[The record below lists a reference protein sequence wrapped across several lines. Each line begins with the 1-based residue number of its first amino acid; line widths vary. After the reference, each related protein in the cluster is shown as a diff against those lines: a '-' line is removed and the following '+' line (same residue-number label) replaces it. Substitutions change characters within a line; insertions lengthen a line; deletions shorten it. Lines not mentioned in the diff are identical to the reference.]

1 MNSHN
6 NGREPPGVEGRAPV
20 RRAVDMNR
28 PTRLQRALPIGDPDG
43 GADGSGATRPAR
55 RAAEVTK
62 ARRAAATRGVPRT
75 AEVAKLPN
83 AAAATR
89 ARRTAEAAK
98 VSTVAGATGVAH
110 VARATGASGGT
121 DAANAPRAVPAAAAR
136 TAEAA
141 NAPRAADAQDAAS
154 ALDSTARA
162 IGARFTAGLSP
173 ISLGLALADW
183 GWHLA
188 SAPGTAARLVTAAQT
203 GLVQA
208 LAAAPDETAAALA
221 ADPRFRD
228 PSWTQWPYSVLANVH
243 LARQAWW
250 DQALQLRGV
259 ERHHRDVVRLFARQ
273 WLDMQSPNNWL
284 WTNPQVQEK
293 TVATHGANL
302 VQGAKH
308 AIDDWRREHGLAPRE
323 ADEPRYQPGVDVAC
337 TPGEVVYRNHL
348 VELIQYAPQT
358 SRVQRE
364 PLLIVPSWIMKYYV
378 LDLSPH
384 NSLVRYLVGE
394 GHTVF
399 MLSWRNPD
407 EGDALLD
414 MDDYVQLGVL
424 APLAEV
430 TRRTGGV
437 PIHAMGYC
445 LGGTLLSIAA
455 AALARPGGVHGAPAI
470 APLAS
475 LSLLAAQVDFR
486 EPGDLGILTDDAQ
499 VEMLEAMM
507 AERGFLTGRQM
518 AGSFQFLRSRELI
531 WSTRMREYLLG
542 ERNAP
547 NDLMAWNADTTRLP
561 AVMHSQYLR
570 RMYLRNDLAEGRYE
584 VDGRPVSVSDVRVPA
599 FVVGTVKD
607 HVSPW
612 HSVYKL
618 HRLLGGDVSFVLTN
632 GGHNAGIVSEPGHPR
647 RHFQMH
653 LTRAGDPAMTADEWQ
668 ARAERHEGSWWP
680 AWHAWLGALSSGQ
693 VAARRIDAKDSLG
706 AAPGSYVHV
715 RYAD

>member
-1 MNSHN
+1 MKRPSHLH
-6 NGREPPGVEGRAPV
+6 RV
-20 RRAVDMNR
+20 
-28 PTRLQRALPIGDPDG
+28 LPAGEHDSEAAG
-43 GADGSGATRPAR
+43 SSATTADVASR
-55 RAAEVTK
+55 RAAKATK
-62 ARRAAATRGVPRT
+62 AARAARPPSAPQAAKRTNPRLAAVLARPVHGVRSTSSPRLET
-75 AEVAKLPN
+75 PPSAVDTVV
-83 AAAATR
+83 AATS
-89 ARRTAEAAK
+89 K
-98 VSTVAGATGVAH
+98 
-110 VARATGASGGT
+110 ARA
-121 DAANAPRAVPAAAAR
+121 
-136 TAEAA
+136 AEAA
-141 NAPRAADAQDAAS
+141 NAPRAGGAPDPAH

-188 SAPGTAARLVTAAQT
+188 TAPGTAARLASAAQT
-203 GLVQA
+203 GLAGA
-208 LAAAPDETAAALA
+208 LTATPEATAAAFA
-221 ADPRFRD
+221 VDPRFRD
-228 PSWTQWPYSVLANVH
+228 AGWMQWPYSLFASVH

-250 DQALQLRGV
+250 DEALQVRGV

-284 WTNPQVQEK
+284 WSNPQVQEK

-308 AIDDWRREHGLAPRE
+308 MIDDWRREHGLAPLD
-323 ADEPRYQPGVDVAC
+323 AVEPRYRPGVDVAC
-337 TPGEVVYRNHL
+337 TPGEVVDRNHL
-348 VELIQYAPQT
+348 VELIEYAPQT
-358 SRVQRE
+358 RRVQRE
-364 PLLIVPSWIMKYYV
+364 PILIVPSWIMKYYV

-384 NSLVRYLVGE
+384 NSLVRYLVGA
-394 GHTVF
+394 GHTVY

-407 EGDALLD
+407 EGDALLE
-414 MDDYVQLGVL
+414 MDDYLQLGVL
-424 APLAEV
+424 AALAEI
-430 TRRTGGV
+430 TRRSPGAS
-437 PIHAMGYC
+437 INAMGYC
-445 LGGTLLSIAA
+445 LGGTLLAIAA
-455 AALARPGGVHGAPAI
+455 AALARPGGVRGSAQI

-570 RMYLRNDLAEGRYE
+570 SMYLRNDLAEGRYE
-584 VDGRPVSVSDVRVPA
+584 VEGRPVSVSDVRVPA
-599 FVVGTVKD
+599 FVVGTVQD

-612 HSVYKL
+612 RSVYKL
-618 HRLLGGDVSFVLTN
+618 HRLLGGDLSFVLTS

-653 LTRAGDPAMTADEWQ
+653 LTRAGDPAMTPEAWQ
-668 ARAERHEGSWWP
+668 AQAERHEGSWWP
-680 AWHAWLGALSSGQ
+680 AWHAWLVALSSGE
-693 VAARRIDAKDSLG
+693 VAAPRLDAKRSLG
-706 AAPGSYVHV
+706 AAPGTYVHV

>member
-1 MNSHN
+1 MKQPQRLHRSLPARESVSDI
-6 NGREPPGVEGRAPV
+6 GRPAANDVARPAFNATKASPSQRNAGPP
-20 RRAVDMNR
+20 
-28 PTRLQRALPIGDPDG
+28 ALP
-43 GADGSGATRPAR
+43 PA
-55 RAAEVTK
+55 
-62 ARRAAATRGVPRT
+62 
-75 AEVAKLPN
+75 
-83 AAAATR
+83 
-89 ARRTAEAAK
+89 
-98 VSTVAGATGVAH
+98 
-110 VARATGASGGT
+110 
-121 DAANAPRAVPAAAAR
+121 APRAGYGLGAALPWGPSTDGQNAAH
-136 TAEAA
+136 
-141 NAPRAADAQDAAS
+141 

-162 IGARFTAGLSP
+162 LSAKFTAGLSP

-183 GWHLA
+183 AWHLA

-203 GLVQA
+203 GLAGA
-208 LAAAPDETAAALA
+208 LSSAPDEAAEALA

-228 PSWTQWPYSVLANVH
+228 EGWRQWPYSLLANVH

-250 DQALQLRGV
+250 DEALQVRGV
-259 ERHHRDVVRLFARQ
+259 ERHHHDVVRLFARQ

-284 WTNPQVQEK
+284 WSNPQVLEK
-293 TVATHGANL
+293 TIATHGANL
-302 VQGAKH
+302 AQGVTH
-308 AIDDWRREHGLAPRE
+308 MRDDWRREHGLERRE
-323 ADEPRYQPGVDVAC
+323 AVEPRYQPGVDVAC
-337 TPGEVVYRNHL
+337 TPGKVVYRNHL

-358 SRVQRE
+358 PRVQRE
-364 PLLIVPSWIMKYYV
+364 PILIVGSWIMKYYI

-384 NSLVRYLVGE
+384 NSMVRYLVGQ

-399 MLSWRNPD
+399 ILSWRNPD
-407 EGDALLD
+407 EGDALLG
-414 MDDYVQLGVL
+414 MDDYLNLGVFE
-424 APLAEV
+424 PLAEV
-430 TRRTGGV
+430 TRLTGGV
-437 PIHAMGYC
+437 PIHAVGYC

-455 AALARPGGVHGAPAI
+455 AALARPGGVEGAAEI
-470 APLAS
+470 APFAS

-507 AERGFLTGRQM
+507 AERGFLTGKQM

-561 AVMHSQYLR
+561 AVMHSEYLR
-570 RMYLRNDLAEGRYE
+570 SMYLRNDLADGRYE
-584 VDGRPVSVSDVRVPA
+584 VEGRPVSVSDVRVPA

-618 HRLLGGDVSFVLTN
+618 HRLLGGDLTFVLTS

-653 LTRAGDPAMTADEWQ
+653 LTRAIDPAMS
-668 ARAERHEGSWWP
+668 AEDWHAKAKQHEGSWWP
-680 AWHAWLGALSSGQ
+680 AWHAWLCELSSGE
-693 VAARRIDAKDSLG
+693 VAARKLDAKHSLG

-715 RYAD
+715 RYRD